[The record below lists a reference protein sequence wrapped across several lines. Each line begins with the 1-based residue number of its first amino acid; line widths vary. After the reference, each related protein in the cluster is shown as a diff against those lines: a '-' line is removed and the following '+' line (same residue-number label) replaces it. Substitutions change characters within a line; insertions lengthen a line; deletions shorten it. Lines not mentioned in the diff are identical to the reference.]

1 MILIES
7 NCSRTFNL
15 GDEAILSCNLEMFRE
30 ASEND
35 LVVISPLPEVT
46 NRLHGVKCTPNFYM
60 LIDGNRRRFRN
71 VRAFWLVFKLLFNFW
86 RMKRGKDPLML
97 NSKELR
103 FLQAFCDCEAFLV
116 VGGGILRSS
125 ACFFSSNASGLFP
138 KCFEIL
144 LAKKFGKPVFV
155 GAQTM
160 GPFEK
165 GNWCSF
171 FGKLFVRLAL
181 NRVDALTVREFY
193 SERLLRNI
201 GVEVNA
207 KVVPDDSFNVAPV
220 PKDVAVNLLLKE
232 NLDIQKVRECG
243 KLVVGVSLRAWSMV
257 SERKKLRARL
267 LRGLQA
273 LSREGKFHF
282 VFIPTHASRHLPRV
296 IQVAEEIITRKI
308 GEENCTF
315 VRQPYTWREIKAF
328 FGLMDVVIAVSF
340 HSAVFSLSMN
350 VPTLGLYEGEYYRM
364 KMQGIF
370 DLVGLS
376 KFAMDAAK
384 ADFAEILSRF
394 KELLD
399 QRGKIRKFLAE
410 KHVSMSNNCGFAA
423 KTLINTVK

>member
-1 MILIES
+1 
-7 NCSRTFNL
+7 L
-15 GDEAILSCNLEMFRE
+15 GDEAILSCNLEMFRG
-30 ASEND
+30 AGEND
-35 LVVISPLPEVT
+35 LVIVSPLPEVT
-46 NRLHGVKCTPNFYM
+46 NRLHGVKCIPNFYV

-71 VRAFWLVFKLLFNFW
+71 VRAFWLAFKLLLNSW
-86 RMKRGKDPLML
+86 MMKRGKDPLML

-103 FLQAFCDCEAFLV
+103 FLQAFHDCKAFLV

-171 FGKLFVRLAL
+171 LGKLFVRLAL
-181 NRVDALTVREFY
+181 NRVDVLTVRDFY
-193 SERLLRNI
+193 SERLLRNM
-201 GVEVNA
+201 GVKVNV

-220 PKDVAVNLLLKE
+220 PKDVGVNLLSKV
-232 NLDIQKVRECG
+232 NIDVQKLRGSG

-257 SERKKLRARL
+257 SERKKLRAKL
-267 LRGLQA
+267 LRVLQA
-273 LSREGKFHF
+273 LSRERKYHF
-282 VFIPTHASRHLPRV
+282 VFIPTHVSRHLPRV
-296 IQVAEEIITRKI
+296 VRVAEEIITRKI
-308 GEENCTF
+308 GEENCAF
-315 VRQPYTWREIKAF
+315 VMQPYTWREIKAF

-376 KFAMDAAK
+376 SFALDAAK
-384 ADFAEILSRF
+384 ADFSEILSRF
-394 KELLD
+394 KQLVN
-399 QRGKIRKFLAE
+399 QRSKIRKFLTE
-410 KHVSMSNNCGFAA
+410 KNVSLSRNCEFAT
-423 KTLINTVK
+423 KTLIQIFNECSCA